1 MENKHID
8 VVLTIGTSAFTF
20 STTKISEAYAALIDI
35 LGHYE
40 GHVPCTPDD
49 LMERLVSMKNGT
61 LQSFHCSRF
70 SVNLM
75 EGEV

>member
-8 VVLTIGTSAFTF
+8 VILTIGSSSFTF
-20 STTKISEAYAALIDI
+20 STTKISEAYAALMDI

-40 GHVPCTPDD
+40 SHVPCTPDE

-61 LQSFHCSRF
+61 LRNFHCSRF
-70 SVNLM
+70 SVCLM

>member
-20 STTKISEAYAALIDI
+20 STTKISEAYAALMDI

-40 GHVPCTPDD
+40 SHVPFTPDE

-61 LQSFHCSRF
+61 VRSFDCSRF
-70 SVNLM
+70 SVCLM
-75 EGEV
+75 EGEL